1 MNVQPDL
8 NYSFCRKNRVL
19 RQLRASGEI
28 LWFTE
33 KTDIQILGEIQRF
46 YQKCFMVECLDEN
59 AFEAELNRHF
69 KQKQQVAGD
78 SAHKIEQR
86 DIEVLADVLA
96 ERADLLEDSETSPVV
111 NFINVVLSDAIQRGA
126 SDIHIENYEDSLVIR
141 YRIDG
146 ALIKIAEPPVSI
158 APVLISRVKI
168 MAKLDIAE
176 KRVPQDGRI
185 SLKLAGQEIDLRVS
199 TLPSVKFERVV
210 LRILDKERGLLSLS
224 ELGLDPQNHALLT
237 GLLASP
243 HGIVLVTGPTGSGKT
258 TTLYAGLA
266 HIDKTQKN
274 ILTIEDPI
282 EYQIPG
288 ISQTQVNT
296 RAGLHFATGLRAILR
311 QDPDIIL
318 VGEIRDNETL
328 NIALQ
333 ASLTGHL
340 VLSTLHTNSAVGA
353 ITRLVDMGADPYLI
367 SSSVLAVVS
376 QRLVRRICNS
386 CKTQVDPVVMQ
397 DCAKRYQY
405 PFRALYTS
413 AGCEQCNDLGYKGR
427 LAIYEIFPLDSAAR
441 KAVNKGEDELTLQLL
456 HRQKNKTIQVCG
468 FERAEQG
475 LTTLEEVLRVTMHV
489 SAIED

>member
-1 MNVQPDL
+1 MNSQPDL
-8 NYSFCRKNRVL
+8 SYSFCRRNRVL
-19 RQLRASGEI
+19 RQSRAGDEI

-46 YQKCFMVECLDEN
+46 YQKSFVVECLDEST
-59 AFEAELNRHF
+59 FEAELNRHF

-78 SAHKIEQR
+78 SAHKIDQR

-126 SDIHIENYEDSLVIR
+126 SDIHIENYEDILIIR

-146 ALIKIAEPPVSI
+146 SLIKIAEPPVSL

-176 KRVPQDGRI
+176 KRIPQDGRI

-224 ELGLDPQNHALLT
+224 ELGLDTENHALLT
-237 GLLASP
+237 DLLASP

-311 QDPDIIL
+311 QDPDVIL
-318 VGEIRDNETL
+318 VGEIRDKETL
-328 NIALQ
+328 DIALQ

-353 ITRLVDMGADPYLI
+353 ITRLLDMGADPYLI

-397 DCAKRYQY
+397 ECAKRYHF
-405 PFRALYTS
+405 PFQALYSST
-413 AGCEQCNDLGYKGR
+413 GCEQCNHLGYKGR
-427 LAIYEIFPLDSAAR
+427 LAIYEIFPLDSVAR
-441 KAVNKGEDELTLQLL
+441 KAVNKGEDELTLQQL
-456 HRQKNKTIQVCG
+456 HRQKNKTIQMCG

-475 LTTLEEVLRVTMHV
+475 LTTLEEVLRVTMHA